1 MNKPQIVELFAGAG
15 GMALGLEAVGC
26 VHRAML
32 ELDADAC
39 ATLRANWTRDES
51 PTIFEGDVRE
61 FDYRLLREKVGEIDG
76 VVGGP
81 PCQPFSLGG
90 VGKGAQDA
98 RNMFP
103 ETARAIAELRPKF
116 FLFENVKGLLR
127 DSFAPYFEYIVDL
140 TTCPCIRREQ
150 DESWREHWTRLRNV
164 VADLENVD
172 PSSSYRVAW
181 KLVDAADYG
190 VPQRRSRV
198 FIAGVRRDIDV
209 WPSFPTPTHSLD
221 RLLWDQW
228 VSERYWD
235 EHKVATKNRP
245 EKTSDACKRVETLKR
260 KFGLFS
266 PASARYA
273 TVRDALSGLP
283 DPSEKN
289 DALNHEFR
297 PGARPYPGH
306 TGSAYDEPSKAL
318 KAGVHGVPGG
328 ENMIAFPDGTFR
340 YYTTREA
347 ARIQT
352 FPDSYA
358 FCGAA
363 SETMRQIGNAAPV
376 KLTETIAKF
385 LLEQVA

>member
-1 MNKPQIVELFAGAG
+1 
-15 GMALGLEAVGC
+15 
-26 VHRAML
+26 
-32 ELDADAC
+32 
-39 ATLRANWTRDES
+39 
-51 PTIFEGDVRE
+51 
-61 FDYRLLREKVGEIDG
+61 
-76 VVGGP
+76 
-81 PCQPFSLGG
+81 
-90 VGKGAQDA
+90 
-98 RNMFP
+98 MFP
-103 ETARAIAELRPKF
+103 ETARAITELRPKF

-127 DSFAPYFEYIVDL
+127 DSFAPYFEYVVDL
-140 TTCPCIRREQ
+140 TTCPCIRREK

-172 PSSSYRVAW
+172 PLSSYCVAW

-209 WPSFPTPTHSLD
+209 CPSFPTPTHSLD
-221 RLLWDQW
+221 KLLWDQW
-228 VSERYWD
+228 VSEKYWD

-245 EKTSDACKRVETLKR
+245 EKTSDVRKRVESLKR

-266 PASARYA
+266 PACARYA

-358 FCGAA
+358 FCGAP